1 MELWTLR
8 KKRTPGRGV
17 PCVEKIV
24 VEQVQVERE
33 GLAVRLT
40 V

>member
-1 MELWTLR
+1 MSYGPE
-8 KKRTPGRGV
+8 KEANAGRGV